1 MKQRVLV
8 IDDDPTIRNNV
19 VELFTEEGFD
29 VIAADNGADGVALAK
44 AREPGVVV
52 CDIMMPGLDGYAV
65 LRALREHP
73 STTHVP
79 FIFLSARAERADVRT
94 GMNLGADD
102 YLTKPFALVELLE
115 SVRTRLSRVEELGD
129 RARKAIERESRQ
141 TPHPLIPGFSAN
153 DGVILVDRKMRE
165 LYAQVGRAAGS
176 NINVLILGEN
186 GVGKEIL
193 ARAVH
198 NLSARKAGPFLAFNC
213 AALTE
218 SLAET
223 ELFGHEKGA
232 FTGALRARAGL
243 LESASGGTVL
253 LDEVGELSPSI
264 QTKLLRVLEQRQVL
278 RVGARTALEVDVRFV
293 AATNRDLE
301 RESESGGFR
310 ADLYYRL
317 NGISFTVPPLR
328 ERTEEIEP
336 LARLFLARAGA
347 ENHRKSSLELAPE
360 TLELLRAYSWPGNVR
375 ELRNVIERG
384 DVLADGN
391 RLLPEHL
398 PPKVQHGAPSGSQPP
413 SPGSEDPRDAP
424 LRELAEIERRRI
436 QCALDQCG
444 GNQTRAAEL
453 LGISRRTLVYR
464 LTDLGMPRPR
474 KREG

>member
-1 MKQRVLV
+1 LV
-8 IDDDPTIRNNV
+8 IDDDPTIRSNV
-19 VELFTEEGFD
+19 VELLMEEGFD
-29 VIAADNGADGVALAK
+29 ATAAENGADGVALAK
-44 AREPGVVV
+44 ARVPDVVV
-52 CDIMMPGLDGYAV
+52 CDITMPGLDGYAV

-79 FIFLSARAERADVRT
+79 LIFLSARAERADVRT

-102 YLTKPFALVELLE
+102 YLTKPFALGELLD
-115 SVRTRLSRVEELGD
+115 SVRTRLKRVDALGD
-129 RARKAIERESRQ
+129 LGRKAIERESRQ

-153 DGVILVDRKMRE
+153 DGVIVVDPKMRE
-165 LYAQVGRAAGS
+165 LYLQVGRAAGA

-198 NLSARKAGPFLAFNC
+198 NLSQRKAGPFVAFNC
-213 AALTE
+213 AALAE
-218 SLAET
+218 SLVET

-232 FTGALRARAGL
+232 FTGALQARAGL
-243 LESASGGTVL
+243 LEAASGGTVF
-253 LDEVGELSPSI
+253 LDEVGELPPAI

-278 RVGARTALEVDVRFV
+278 RVGARSAQEVDVRFV

-301 RESESGGFR
+301 HESEQGTFR
-310 ADLYYRL
+310 ADLFYRL

-328 ERTEEIEP
+328 DRPREIEP
-336 LARLFLARAGA
+336 LARMFLARAGA
-347 ENHRKSSLELAPE
+347 ENHRKNSLELAPE
-360 TLELLRAYSWPGNVR
+360 TIELLVAYSWPGNVR

-391 RLLPEHL
+391 KLLPEHL
-398 PPKVQHGAPSGSQPP
+398 PPKLQRASQPP
-413 SPGSEDPRDAP
+413 PSGADDPRDAP

-436 QCALDQCG
+436 QSALDQCG

-474 KREG
+474 KRDG